1 VKKGGIQSGQTPV
14 CSGQVWSNQCSR
26 SEGADK
32 INKEIQ
38 ADPKMVPD
46 TFSAHLSGTDLSK
59 YGPEQILATI
69 VKMVYANS
77 VAQLDMHR
85 P

>member
-1 VKKGGIQSGQTPV
+1 MSKVYTACPEFYRGER
-14 CSGQVWSNQCSR
+14 SR
-26 SEGADK
+26 SEVADK

-85 P
+85 S